1 MKKARFLFTFLLLLT
16 LTTLMAFAADI
27 QSEAAGTITGS
38 SVNLREGSST
48 STAVITTL
56 KEGTKVKI
64 VGSENE
70 WVKVEADGKTGY
82 VHSDY
87 ILIDGAVTTE
97 ATQATATRTGTITG
111 SKVNVRKGAGTSYS
125 VIGKLVKGDVVDVI
139 EQGATWTKISIGTQD
154 GYVSNDY
161 ISVTSVAA
169 ASSKPKTV
177 SGLITGSLVRIRAG
191 ASTESEI
198 LFEVPENTQ
207 VLIMDPS
214 SSWMKVVYQGR
225 IGYVSSEYIKVMDDA
240 TASRSLSGSRPNS
253 DAAAQAEKI
262 IAYGKEYLGVKYRYG
277 GSSPKGFDCGG
288 FVKYVLAEFGYKL
301 PMGAT
306 SQYNTTSVVTH
317 IKRSELMPGDLVYWR
332 SKSSKK
338 IQHTGIYIGNDK
350 FIHASSPGDVVK
362 IDSMASGYY
371 DKYYYGAARYLP
383 Y

>member
-1 MKKARFLFTFLLLLT
+1 MKKARFLFTFLFLLT

-27 QSEAAGTITGS
+27 QTAAGTITGS
-38 SVNLREGSST
+38 TVNLREGTST

-56 KEGTKVKI
+56 KEGAKVKV

-97 ATQATATRTGTITG
+97 ATQAAATMTGTITG
-111 SKVNVRKGAGTSYS
+111 STVNVRKGAGTSYS

-139 EQGATWTKISIGTQD
+139 EQGATWTKISIGTRD

-214 SSWMKVVYQGR
+214 SSWMKVIYQGR
-225 IGYVSSEYIKVMDDA
+225 IGYVSSDYIKVMDDA
-240 TASRSLSGSRPNS
+240 ATSRSLSGSRPNS
-253 DAAAQAEKI
+253 DAAAQAEQI
-262 IAYGKEYLGVKYRYG
+262 IAYGKEFLGVKYKYG

-306 SQYNTTSVVTH
+306 SQYNTTSVLTH

-332 SKSSKK
+332 SRSSKK
-338 IQHTGIYIGNDK
+338 IQHTGIYIGDNK

>member
-1 MKKARFLFTFLLLLT
+1 MKKARFLFTFLFLLT

-27 QSEAAGTITGS
+27 QPEAEGSITGS
-38 SVNLREGSST
+38 TVNFREGPST
-48 STAVITTL
+48 STAVLTTF
-56 KEGTKVKI
+56 KKGDKVKV

-87 ILIDGAVTTE
+87 ILVDGAVTTE
-97 ATQATATRTGTITG
+97 ATQVNMTGTITG
-111 SKVNVRKGAGTSYS
+111 SVVNVRKGAGTSYS
-125 VIGKLVKGDVVDVI
+125 VIGKLIRGDIVDVI
-139 EQGATWTKISIGTQD
+139 EQGAAWTKISIGTRD

-214 SSWMKVVYQGR
+214 SSWMKVIYQGR
-225 IGYVSSEYIKVMDDA
+225 IGYVSSDYIKVIDSE
-240 TASRSLSGSRPNS
+240 TSRSLSSARPNS
-253 DAAAQAEKI
+253 DAASLAEEI
-262 IAYGKEYLGVKYRYG
+262 IAYGKEFLGVKYKYG
-277 GSSPKGFDCGG
+277 GSSPSGFDCGG

-306 SQYNTTSVVTH
+306 SQYNTTSVLTH

-332 SKSSKK
+332 SRSSKK
-338 IQHTGIYIGNDK
+338 IQHTGIYIGNNK

-371 DKYYYGAARYLP
+371 DTYYYGAARFLP